1 MAAPDE
7 KKLEIE
13 AVKKSPSSQDV
24 SFAKKTGSWLS
35 KHYLSL
41 INLILAI
48 YVFLPLFAPVFMKLG
63 KPEQANV
70 IYRLYRPLCHQ
81 LAYRSF
87 FLFGDQ
93 PVYPREIAGIGNLRS
108 YEEVTAY
115 DGDDVYAAMDFIGNE
130 ALGYKTA
137 LCQRDIAIYGSLLL
151 FGLFFAISGKK
162 IKPLPWFV
170 WILLGLV
177 PIGLDGMSQLVSQ
190 LELSFLPWLNIREST
205 PFLRV
210 LTGFLFGWFTGWFGF
225 PSIEEVV
232 PTNKETT
239 EQISW

>member
-1 MAAPDE
+1 
-7 KKLEIE
+7 
-13 AVKKSPSSQDV
+13 
-24 SFAKKTGSWLS
+24 
-35 KHYLSL
+35 
-41 INLILAI
+41 
-48 YVFLPLFAPVFMKLG
+48 
-63 KPEQANV
+63 
-70 IYRLYRPLCHQ
+70 
-81 LAYRSF
+81 
-87 FLFGDQ
+87 
-93 PVYPREIAGIGNLRS
+93 
-108 YEEVTAY
+108 
-115 DGDDVYAAMDFIGNE
+115 
-130 ALGYKTA
+130 
-137 LCQRDIAIYGSLLL
+137 L